1 MVFKSEAKN
10 NEPTSKISDFVEFEE
25 RSDDE
30 KQKLIGNLENKT
42 KNKQNKAGVCLKRER
57 AKIIENWE
65 LLQ

>member
-30 KQKLIGNLENKT
+30 KQKLIGNLEI
-42 KNKQNKAGVCLKRER
+42 KQNISKAKYVRELRKRE
-57 AKIIENWE
+57 ENWE
-65 LLQ
+65 